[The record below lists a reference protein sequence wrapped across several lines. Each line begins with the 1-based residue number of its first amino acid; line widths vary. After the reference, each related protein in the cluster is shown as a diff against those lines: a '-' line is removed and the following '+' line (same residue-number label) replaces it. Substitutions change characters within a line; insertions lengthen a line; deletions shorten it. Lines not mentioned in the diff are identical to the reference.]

1 MIDDPRV
8 NFAVSMSGSR
18 FGIDRLGSEGP
29 NTDGGT
35 TCSTPTQR
43 GKPIAIAVKSSNSC
57 G

>member
-35 TCSTPTQR
+35 ACSTPTRR